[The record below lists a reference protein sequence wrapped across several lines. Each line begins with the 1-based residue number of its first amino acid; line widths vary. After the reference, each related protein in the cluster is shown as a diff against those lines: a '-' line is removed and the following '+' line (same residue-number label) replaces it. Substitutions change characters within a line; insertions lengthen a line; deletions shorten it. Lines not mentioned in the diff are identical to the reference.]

1 MSGINK
7 NIYFQQ
13 ETYNQL
19 VNLIG
24 KGKLSKFVNEI
35 VEEKLIEIERNKK
48 EKFRQELIAGYKE
61 ISKDKELNQ
70 MLKSYGE
77 SSWEDIS
84 TKLTSGEKIHEQR
97 KK

>member
-24 KGKLSKFVNEI
+24 RGKLSKFVNEL
-35 VEEKLIEIERNKK
+35 VEEKLVEIERNEK
-48 EKFRQELIAGYKE
+48 EKFRQEIIAGYKKR
-61 ISKDKELNQ
+61 SKDKELNQ
-70 MLKSYGE
+70 MLRIYGK

-84 TKLTSGEKIHEQR
+84 TKLTLEEKKHE
-97 KK
+97 